1 MNESTEHPLD
11 GTLHDLLHAQV
22 RDGGGNAAG
31 PHLVGLADGAL
42 RIAGRRRRY
51 RAGAGV
57 IAVAVLATVG
67 VAVASGATGHT
78 NGTQPA
84 AGGTGPAAL
93 LSILPVS
100 SDTERA
106 CVPGSGDYTVP
117 AATTHPTY
125 CVSVDRSRG
134 MTGVRVA
141 SAKADR
147 STIDG
152 TWQVEVTLGSPDR
165 AHYTAFTGSL
175 ATHEFPT
182 NEFALVVDGKLWGMP
197 LVNRAITSG
206 RIDIAGA
213 FAGDLTSAAAHHLA
227 DRLTGRA

>member
-22 RDGGGNAAG
+22 RDGEGNAAG

-67 VAVASGATGHT
+67 VAVASGTTGHT

-84 AGGTGPAAL
+84 AEGTGPAAL

-100 SDTERA
+100 SVTERA
-106 CVPGSGDYTVP
+106 CVPGSGGFTVP
-117 AATTHPTY
+117 AATNHPTY

-134 MTGVRVA
+134 MTDVRVA

-147 STIDG
+147 SATAG
-152 TWQVEVTLGSPDR
+152 TWQVEVTFFPADR
-165 AHYTAFTGSL
+165 ARYTAFTGSL
-175 ATHEFPT
+175 ATHEAPT
-182 NEFALVVDGKLWGMP
+182 NEFALVVDGKLWGTP
-197 LVNRAITSG
+197 LVDRAITSV
-206 RIDIAGA
+206 DIVGW
-213 FAGDLTSAAAHHLA
+213 GDLTSAATHHLA